1 MIPFVVFALINC
13 WVIFGSKKSFGI
25 TLPATLTGTTLV
37 IYFSQ
42 LIFHTFNIGIWLC
55 IGTAAAALILLVVRR
70 KDHDFISQCFSDGFF
85 VFLAICLIFLI
96 LDSGRWLSTWDEYSH
111 WGKMV
116 KEMLRIDR
124 FYSEPQSNLLAH
136 KDYPPFVAVFEM
148 LWCRLSLKYS
158 EGNVTTA
165 LHVFGFSMIL
175 PLVAELLKVR
185 EKTGKLQRFFYQLI
199 MTIVFLLLIFNF
211 DYVQAMTINL
221 DLVLPLFY
229 VALVMLIS
237 DRELRRSGL
246 GFGMLLLGQFGLM
259 ITKQMGIAFV
269 LLVWF
274 FYAMTEA
281 MEFDKTEQEKMRR
294 MLLMGLKSLAVLVV
308 PMISYTIW
316 GHYISKLGLQGQFS
330 LDQVS
335 IGTVLRILAGGGD
348 YVQHLTF
355 VKYIRAL
362 FTTNISTGL
371 FPMTYVSAVILA
383 FCILAVLAYF
393 FRTVVSKGEILQYA
407 VLFALGS
414 VGYAL
419 AMLTMYMFCFTEG
432 EMSTLASYERYMS
445 TYLVSE
451 YAILLLLLLKL
462 MDRKNIDICSY
473 RVAFGLLAI
482 GLLLPGINGLQNLMP
497 QMFREKDMV
506 SYRDQA
512 ESIQQNVP
520 EGTTVFLISIHN
532 DVNTFF
538 TGYYLDD
545 RCFDGR
551 YIASNVANW
560 GAENT
565 DYWND
570 VLNCIREDGYVYI
583 CDATEAVQEALG
595 VYAEDAITDQTL
607 YVAGEENGELRLQ
620 CAW

>member
-1 MIPFVVFALINC
+1 
-13 WVIFGSKKSFGI
+13 
-25 TLPATLTGTTLV
+25 
-37 IYFSQ
+37 
-42 LIFHTFNIGIWLC
+42 
-55 IGTAAAALILLVVRR
+55 
-70 KDHDFISQCFSDGFF
+70 
-85 VFLAICLIFLI
+85 
-96 LDSGRWLSTWDEYSH
+96 
-111 WGKMV
+111 
-116 KEMLRIDR
+116 
-124 FYSEPQSNLLAH
+124 
-136 KDYPPFVAVFEM
+136 
-148 LWCRLSLKYS
+148 
-158 EGNVTTA
+158 
-165 LHVFGFSMIL
+165 
-175 PLVAELLKVR
+175 
-185 EKTGKLQRFFYQLI
+185 
-199 MTIVFLLLIFNF
+199 
-211 DYVQAMTINL
+211 
-221 DLVLPLFY
+221 
-229 VALVMLIS
+229 
-237 DRELRRSGL
+237 
-246 GFGMLLLGQFGLM
+246 
-259 ITKQMGIAFV
+259 
-269 LLVWF
+269 
-274 FYAMTEA
+274 
-281 MEFDKTEQEKMRR
+281 
-294 MLLMGLKSLAVLVV
+294 
-308 PMISYTIW
+308 
-316 GHYISKLGLQGQFS
+316 
-330 LDQVS
+330 
-335 IGTVLRILAGGGD
+335 
-348 YVQHLTF
+348 
-355 VKYIRAL
+355 
-362 FTTNISTGL
+362 
-371 FPMTYVSAVILA
+371 
-383 FCILAVLAYF
+383 
-393 FRTVVSKGEILQYA
+393 
-407 VLFALGS
+407 
-414 VGYAL
+414 
-419 AMLTMYMFCFTEG
+419 
-432 EMSTLASYERYMS
+432 MSTLASYERYMS

-595 VYAEDAITDQTL
+595 VYAEDANTDQTL